1 MAVSGDRFRNA
12 ANRLQLRIWPL
23 CVPAQSLRA
32 FMSSIMR
39 WRSGLTAIRTHRQL
53 LSWMRLTTPR
63 SSRQGDPA
71 RYRRSPPWLLR
82 SWTSRTP
89 QRAIAQRF
97 SALAHSC
104 LRTNATARPQL
115 AKADTA
121 FQAHPLASF
130 QATPSPPSQARHRHH
145 CAGTGGHR
153 YPPSSVL
160 MHGRAAPA
168 PPSTAVEPAIDLTV
182 DTPRRVE
189 PAAQSC
195 ELRNWDTRRACGRI
209 AAWRLAGR
217 AGLLAESRA
226 CPRFR
231 DATSSTARR

>member
-1 MAVSGDRFRNA
+1 MCPFR
-12 ANRLQLRIWPL
+12 
-23 CVPAQSLRA
+23 CKSLD
-32 FMSSIMR
+32 
-39 WRSGLTAIRTHRQL
+39 L
-53 LSWMRLTTPR
+53 
-63 SSRQGDPA
+63 A
-71 RYRRSPPWLLR
+71 R
-82 SWTSRTP
+82 
-89 QRAIAQRF
+89 
-97 SALAHSC
+97 SC
-104 LRTNATARPQL
+104 LRRNATARPQL
-115 AKADTA
+115 AKAGTA

-130 QATPSPPSQARHRHH
+130 QATPSPPAQARHRRH

-195 ELRNWDTRRACGRI
+195 ELRNQDTRRACGRT

-217 AGLLAESRA
+217 AGLLAESAHVLDFATRLPQRRGAHHRRRSHAGGPDRGAARA
-226 CPRFR
+226 LPACAHGAAR
-231 DATSSTARR
+231 AARRLVRGRARAGV